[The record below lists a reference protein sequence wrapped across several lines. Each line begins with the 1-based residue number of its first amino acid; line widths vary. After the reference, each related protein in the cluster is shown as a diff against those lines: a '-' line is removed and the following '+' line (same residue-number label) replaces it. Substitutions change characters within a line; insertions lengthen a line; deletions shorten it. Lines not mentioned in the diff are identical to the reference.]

1 MTSTTPT
8 ASSKLARDA
17 AALAVSKKAQDVLIL
32 DLRGLS
38 AVTDF
43 FVICSGLSDVHV
55 RAIADGIEEGLER
68 DGARKWHVEGYTHRR
83 WILLDYVDVV
93 VHVFHHKTRDFYL
106 LERLWGDA
114 KVEKVDS

>member
-1 MTSTTPT
+1 MAQKTSST
-8 ASSKLARDA
+8 SSKLARDA
-17 AALAVSKKAQDVLIL
+17 ADLAVAKKAQDVVIL

-43 FVICSGLSDVHV
+43 FVICSGLSDPHV
-55 RAIADGIEEGLER
+55 RAIADAVEEGLER
-68 DGARKWHVEGYTHRR
+68 QGARKWHIEGYSHRR

-93 VHVFHHKTRDFYL
+93 VHVFHHKTREFYL

-114 KVEKVDS
+114 KVERVDS